1 MIKIIILDKGEFN
14 IMKYR
19 KLVEH
24 KKINGIL
31 AIMKIKRVILPT
43 ITMVII
49 ASQLFGCASTT
60 KQDAYDMMRE
70 TEQIELEYAVPDY
83 DNAEDSKVELLP
95 WLQLASLET
104 HPELRKA
111 FEELLG
117 VTVSEDGTKT
127 GIIYTDE
134 TGKANQNNTLF
145 NALGKNNLFIDTIR
159 DTEKSEKIESIA
171 SDNYTDIEDNQ
182 SIAAVI
188 NAYFELLPDQS
199 EGQFDGDSTISRA
212 QAMTLLMRAIT
223 PVNDQQAPETDSD
236 FTAKVG
242 ETTYTDF
249 AAPMNDYCY
258 INTSNGLNEKSFES
272 TMSRGEYIYML
283 TKALFGDEYSSRLE
297 EAGKEETDV
306 DSVTFTTLKDGGDVT
321 YQEALSSTD
330 KGLPTDMFNTF
341 KKAAAIGFVT
351 EDSLNWDEAIT
362 KSEAINL
369 FIDAVEVYQTN
380 TGSVNTEP
388 EETNGNTAGDLY
400 VPTEEDNQIEDEAS
414 QAIAE
419 ATKADEQLQSEA
431 GQTTSEESNYTVTPM
446 TATLYAQQ
454 AVNLRQGPGT
464 NYDKTGSL
472 STNQSVEVTGYTDV
486 ASGKWYQLSSGSF
499 VSSKYLSTDK
509 VAVQAPTTN
518 TNNKSSNSS
527 TNNSSNSGGSNQSSS
542 SSSEGQT
549 VTGIGATGDGSGSS
563 RANRSAGSDGS
574 GGIGGNWNLQ

>member
-1 MIKIIILDKGEFN
+1 MSG
-14 IMKYR
+14 KY
-19 KLVEH
+19 
-24 KKINGIL
+24 
-31 AIMKIKRVILPT
+31 MKIKRVIIPT
-43 ITMVII
+43 LTMVML
-49 ASQLFGCASTT
+49 SSMLFGVTACGKKDTYNMLQEST
-60 KQDAYDMMRE
+60 E
-70 TEQIELEYAVPDY
+70 IELEYAVPDY
-83 DNAEDSKVELLP
+83 DSNTEESKVELLP
-95 WLQLASLET
+95 WLQLSSLET
-104 HPELRKA
+104 HPELRTA

-159 DTEKSEKIESIA
+159 DTEQSEKIESIA

-188 NAYFELLPDQS
+188 NAYFELLPDQ
-199 EGQFDGDSTISRA
+199 EDGQFDGDSTISRA

-223 PVNDQQAPETDSD
+223 PVNDRQAPETDSD

-321 YQEALSSTD
+321 YQEALNSPD
-330 KGLPTDMFNTF
+330 KGLPTEMFNAF
-341 KKAAAIGFVT
+341 KKAVAIGFVT

-369 FIDAVEVYQTN
+369 FIDATEIYQTN
-380 TGSVNTEP
+380 TSVVTTEP

-446 TATLYAQQ
+446 TATMYAQQ

-464 NYDKTGSL
+464 TYDKTGSL
-472 STNQSVEVTGYTDV
+472 STNQSVEVTGYTEV
-486 ASGKWYQLSSGSF
+486 ASGKWYQLSNGSF

-509 VAVQAPTTN
+509 VVIKTPTN
-518 TNNKSSNSS
+518 
-527 TNNSSNSGGSNQSSS
+527 NNSSNSGSNSNSDSNNSNSSGSNQSS

-549 VTGIGATGDGSGSS
+549 VTGPTGNGSGSS
-563 RANRSAGSDGS
+563 RENRGNAGANS
-574 GGIGGNWNLQ
+574 GTVGGGNLQ

>member
-1 MIKIIILDKGEFN
+1 MSG
-14 IMKYR
+14 KY
-19 KLVEH
+19 
-24 KKINGIL
+24 
-31 AIMKIKRVILPT
+31 MKIKRVIIPT
-43 ITMVII
+43 LTMVML
-49 ASQLFGCASTT
+49 SSMLFGCASAT
-60 KQDAYDMMRE
+60 KQDTYNMLQE
-70 TEQIELEYAVPDY
+70 STEIELEYAVPDY

-199 EGQFDGDSTISRA
+199 EGQFDGDATISRA

-223 PVNDQQAPETDSD
+223 PVNDAQAPETDSD

-297 EAGKEETDV
+297 EDGKEETDV

-321 YQEALSSTD
+321 YQEALNSTD

-419 ATKADEQLQSEA
+419 ATKADEQLPAEKVA
-431 GQTTSEESNYTVTPM
+431 DYTVTPM
-446 TATLYAQQ
+446 TATMYAQQ

-472 STNQSVEVTGYTDV
+472 STNQSVEVTGYTNV
-486 ASGKWYQLSSGSF
+486 ASGKWYQLSNGSF

-518 TNNKSSNSS
+518 NSTSSNSS
-527 TNNSSNSGGSNQSSS
+527 VSSQSSS
-542 SSSEGQT
+542 SSDGQT
-549 VTGIGATGDGSGSS
+549 VTAGPTGDGSG
-563 RANRSAGSDGS
+563 RDRWNRGYSDGTGGSDSLAGM
-574 GGIGGNWNLQ
+574 GNLQ

>member
-1 MIKIIILDKGEFN
+1 MKRKTIISLLCLTMGLSIVACGKQEN
-14 IMKYR
+14 TAI
-19 KLVEH
+19 VETT
-24 KKINGIL
+24 
-31 AIMKIKRVILPT
+31 VE
-43 ITMVII
+43 
-49 ASQLFGCASTT
+49 STEVENT
-60 KQDAYDMMRE
+60 V
-70 TEQIELEYAVPDY
+70 T
-83 DNAEDSKVELLP
+83 EDSKVELLP
-95 WLQLASLET
+95 WLQLSSLET
-104 HPELRKA
+104 HPELRTA
-111 FEELLG
+111 FEEYVG
-117 VTVSEDGTKT
+117 VTGTT
-127 GIIYTDE
+127 GNKEGILYLDAGSST
-134 TGKANQNNTLF
+134 TQNNTLLD
-145 NALGKNNLFIDTIR
+145 AMKNTTFRNDYLRSEDKQSAIETIANN
-159 DTEKSEKIESIA
+159 E
-171 SDNYTDIEDNQ
+171 YTDIEDNQ

-486 ASGKWYQLSSGSF
+486 ASGKWYQLSNGSF

>member
-1 MIKIIILDKGEFN
+1 MKRKIIIT
-14 IMKYR
+14 
-19 KLVEH
+19 
-24 KKINGIL
+24 IL
-31 AIMKIKRVILPT
+31 FL
-43 ITMVII
+43 TMGLSIV
-49 ASQLFGCASTT
+49 ACGKQETTSTT
-60 KQDAYDMMRE
+60 ESVQSE
-70 TEQIELEYAVPDY
+70 TTVT
-83 DNAEDSKVELLP
+83 DNTEESKVELLP
-95 WLQLASLET
+95 WLQLSSLET
-104 HPELRKA
+104 HPELRSA
-111 FEELLG
+111 FEEYVG
-117 VTVSEDGTKT
+117 VTGTT
-127 GIIYTDE
+127 GNKEGILYLDAGSST
-134 TGKANQNNTLF
+134 NQNNTLLD
-145 NALGKNNLFIDTIR
+145 AMKNTTFRNDYLRSEDKQSAIETIANN
-159 DTEKSEKIESIA
+159 E
-171 SDNYTDIEDNQ
+171 YTDIEENQ
-182 SIAAVI
+182 SIPAVI

-258 INTSNGLNEKSFES
+258 INTSNGLNEKFFES

-486 ASGKWYQLSSGSF
+486 ASGKWYQLSNGSF

-509 VAVQAPTTN
+509 VVIKTPTN
-518 TNNKSSNSS
+518 
-527 TNNSSNSGGSNQSSS
+527 NNSSNSGSNSNSDSNNSNSSGSSQSS

-549 VTGIGATGDGSGSS
+549 VDGSGSGDRSGTS
-563 RANRSAGSDGS
+563 RENRAGSDEGT
-574 GGIGGNWNLQ
+574 GTVGGGNLQ

>member
-1 MIKIIILDKGEFN
+1 
-14 IMKYR
+14 MKR
-19 KLVEH
+19 KT
-24 KKINGIL
+24 IL
-31 AIMKIKRVILPT
+31 ALITVCILSFASCGKQETTATTESIAESTQVET
-43 ITMVII
+43 IVT
-49 ASQLFGCASTT
+49 
-60 KQDAYDMMRE
+60 
-70 TEQIELEYAVPDY
+70 
-83 DNAEDSKVELLP
+83 EDSKVELLP

-134 TGKANQNNTLF
+134 TGNANQNNTLF

-223 PVNDQQAPETDSD
+223 PVNDQQAPETDSN

-321 YQEALSSTD
+321 YQEALNSPD
-330 KGLPTDMFNTF
+330 KGLPTEMFNAF

-419 ATKADEQLQSEA
+419 ATKADEQLPAEKVA
-431 GQTTSEESNYTVTPM
+431 DYTVTPM
-446 TATLYAQQ
+446 TATMYAQQ

-486 ASGKWYQLSSGSF
+486 ASGKWYQLSNGSF

-518 TNNKSSNSS
+518 NS
-527 TNNSSNSGGSNQSSS
+527 TSSS
-542 SSSEGQT
+542 STSQPAQSSEEQT
-549 VTGIGATGDGSGSS
+549 VSPSGSGDGSGSS
-563 RANRSAGSDGS
+563 RENRAGSTLDDASEFS
-574 GGIGGNWNLQ
+574 GRGNLQ

>member
-1 MIKIIILDKGEFN
+1 MGLSIVACGKQENTAI
-14 IMKYR
+14 
-19 KLVEH
+19 VETT
-24 KKINGIL
+24 
-31 AIMKIKRVILPT
+31 VE
-43 ITMVII
+43 
-49 ASQLFGCASTT
+49 STEVENT
-60 KQDAYDMMRE
+60 V
-70 TEQIELEYAVPDY
+70 TEE
-83 DNAEDSKVELLP
+83 SKVELLP
-95 WLQLASLET
+95 WLQLSSLET

-134 TGKANQNNTLF
+134 TGNANQNNTLF
-145 NALGKNNLFIDTIR
+145 NALGSTNLFIDTIR

-321 YQEALSSTD
+321 YQEALNSPD
-330 KGLPTDMFNTF
+330 KGLPTEMFNAF

-419 ATKADEQLQSEA
+419 ATKADEQLQSET

-509 VAVQAPTTN
+509 VVIKTPTN
-518 TNNKSSNSS
+518 
-527 TNNSSNSGGSNQSSS
+527 NNSSNSGSNSNSDSNNSNSSGSSQSS

-549 VTGIGATGDGSGSS
+549 VDGSGSGDRSGTS
-563 RANRSAGSDGS
+563 RENRAGSDEGT
-574 GGIGGNWNLQ
+574 GTVGGGNLQ

>member
-1 MIKIIILDKGEFN
+1 
-14 IMKYR
+14 MKR
-19 KLVEH
+19 KT
-24 KKINGIL
+24 IL
-31 AIMKIKRVILPT
+31 ALITVCILSFASCGKQETTATTESIAESTQVET
-43 ITMVII
+43 IV
-49 ASQLFGCASTT
+49 
-60 KQDAYDMMRE
+60 
-70 TEQIELEYAVPDY
+70 TEE
-83 DNAEDSKVELLP
+83 SKVELLP
-95 WLQLASLET
+95 WLQLSSLET

-134 TGKANQNNTLF
+134 TGNANQNNTLF
-145 NALGKNNLFIDTIR
+145 NALGSTNLFIDTIR
-159 DTEKSEKIESIA
+159 GTEKSEKIESIA

-321 YQEALSSTD
+321 YQEALNSPD

-369 FIDAVEVYQTN
+369 FIDAVEVYQINMEEVNNKMGLEETPPYEVVEQGDYPDSRSDHQANWDTYKKYFDDFSVYGTDTAGKGLNDLPYCGN
-380 TGSVNTEP
+380 TGYN
-388 EETNGNTAGDLY
+388 AKL
-400 VPTEEDNQIEDEAS
+400 
-414 QAIAE
+414 
-419 ATKADEQLQSEA
+419 LQER
-431 GQTTSEESNYTVTPM
+431 TTDKGYTV
-446 TATLYAQQ
+446 LYDTDTGKVYYSSMILPTGDA
-454 AVNLRQGPGT
+454 
-464 NYDKTGSL
+464 YD
-472 STNQSVEVTGYTDV
+472 ED
-486 ASGKWYQLSSGSF
+486 
-499 VSSKYLSTDK
+499 
-509 VAVQAPTTN
+509 
-518 TNNKSSNSS
+518 KSSNALVQYIIDNDIFSVYDLTYS
-527 TNNSSNSGGSNQSSS
+527 QFQEILGVYN
-542 SSSEGQT
+542 
-549 VTGIGATGDGSGSS
+549 GD
-563 RANRSAGSDGS
+563 
-574 GGIGGNWNLQ
+574 

>member
-1 MIKIIILDKGEFN
+1 MPSLIIKAGGTYT
-14 IMKYR
+14 MSGKY
-19 KLVEH
+19 
-24 KKINGIL
+24 
-31 AIMKIKRVILPT
+31 MKIKRVIIPT
-43 ITMVII
+43 LTMVMI
-49 ASQLFGCASTT
+49 SSMLFGCASAT
-60 KQDAYDMMRE
+60 KQDTYNMLQE
-70 TEQIELEYAVPDY
+70 STEIELEYAVPDY
-83 DNAEDSKVELLP
+83 DNAEESKVELLP

-159 DTEKSEKIESIA
+159 DTEQSEKIESIA

-242 ETTYTDF
+242 ETTYTNF

-321 YQEALSSTD
+321 YQEALNSTD

-341 KKAAAIGFVT
+341 KKAAAIGFVI
-351 EDSLNWDEAIT
+351 EDNLNWDEAIT

-419 ATKADEQLQSEA
+419 ATKADEQLPAEKVA
-431 GQTTSEESNYTVTPM
+431 DYTVTPM

-472 STNQSVEVTGYTDV
+472 SMNQSVEVTGYTDV
-486 ASGKWYQLSSGSF
+486 ASGKWYQLSNGSF

-509 VAVQAPTTN
+509 VVIKTP
-518 TNNKSSNSS
+518 TNNNSSNSSNNS
-527 TNNSSNSGGSNQSSS
+527 TNNSSNSGGSNQSS

-563 RANRSAGSDGS
+563 RANRSAGSDGT
-574 GGIGGNWNLQ
+574 GGSDSLAGMGNLQ

>member
-1 MIKIIILDKGEFN
+1 MKRKTIISLLCLTMGLSIVACGKQEN
-14 IMKYR
+14 TAI
-19 KLVEH
+19 VETT
-24 KKINGIL
+24 
-31 AIMKIKRVILPT
+31 VE
-43 ITMVII
+43 
-49 ASQLFGCASTT
+49 STEVENT
-60 KQDAYDMMRE
+60 V
-70 TEQIELEYAVPDY
+70 T
-83 DNAEDSKVELLP
+83 EDSKVELLP

-104 HPELRKA
+104 HPELRTA

-321 YQEALSSTD
+321 YQEALNSTD

-419 ATKADEQLQSEA
+419 ATKADEQLPAEKVA
-431 GQTTSEESNYTVTPM
+431 DYTVTPM
-446 TATLYAQQ
+446 TATMYAQQ

-486 ASGKWYQLSSGSF
+486 ASGKWYQLSNGSF

-509 VAVQAPTTN
+509 VVIKTP
-518 TNNKSSNSS
+518 TNNNSSNSSNNS
-527 TNNSSNSGGSNQSSS
+527 TNNSSNSGGSNQSS

-563 RANRSAGSDGS
+563 RANRSAGSDGT
-574 GGIGGNWNLQ
+574 GGSDSLAGMGNLQ

>member
-1 MIKIIILDKGEFN
+1 MLQE
-14 IMKYR
+14 
-19 KLVEH
+19 
-24 KKINGIL
+24 
-31 AIMKIKRVILPT
+31 
-43 ITMVII
+43 
-49 ASQLFGCASTT
+49 STE
-60 KQDAYDMMRE
+60 M
-70 TEQIELEYAVPDY
+70 ELEYAVPDY
-83 DNAEDSKVELLP
+83 DNAEESKVELLP

-104 HPELRKA
+104 HPELRTA

-321 YQEALSSTD
+321 YQEALNSPD
-330 KGLPTDMFNTF
+330 KGLPTEMFNAF

-472 STNQSVEVTGYTDV
+472 STNQSVEVTGYTEV
-486 ASGKWYQLSSGSF
+486 ASGKWYQLSNGSF

-509 VAVQAPTTN
+509 VVIKTPTN
-518 TNNKSSNSS
+518 
-527 TNNSSNSGGSNQSSS
+527 NNSSNSGSNSNSDSNNSNSSGSNQSS

-549 VTGIGATGDGSGSS
+549 VTGPTGNGSGSS
-563 RANRSAGSDGS
+563 RENRGNAGANS
-574 GGIGGNWNLQ
+574 GTVGGGNLQ

>member
-1 MIKIIILDKGEFN
+1 MMPSLIIKTGGTYT
-14 IMKYR
+14 MSGKY
-19 KLVEH
+19 
-24 KKINGIL
+24 
-31 AIMKIKRVILPT
+31 MKIKRVIIPT
-43 ITMVII
+43 LTMVML
-49 ASQLFGCASTT
+49 SSMLFGCASAT
-60 KQDAYDMMRE
+60 KQDTYNMLQE
-70 TEQIELEYAVPDY
+70 STEIELEYAVPDY

-104 HPELRKA
+104 HPELRTA

-117 VTVSEDGTKT
+117 VIVSEDGTKT

-199 EGQFDGDSTISRA
+199 EGQFDGDATISRA

-283 TKALFGDEYSSRLE
+283 TKALFGDEYSSSLE

-321 YQEALSSTD
+321 YQEALNSTD

-369 FIDAVEVYQTN
+369 FIDAVEVYQDN
-380 TGSVNTEP
+380 TGSANTEP

-419 ATKADEQLQSEA
+419 ATKADEQLPAEKVA
-431 GQTTSEESNYTVTPM
+431 DYTVTPIDAQTM
-446 TATLYAQQ
+446 YAQQ

-486 ASGKWYQLSSGSF
+486 ASGKWYQLSNGSF

-518 TNNKSSNSS
+518 NS
-527 TNNSSNSGGSNQSSS
+527 TSSS
-542 SSSEGQT
+542 SSTSQPAPSSEEQT
-549 VTGIGATGDGSGSS
+549 VTAEPTGDGSGSS
-563 RANRSAGSDGS
+563 RENRGAAPVPGS
-574 GGIGGNWNLQ
+574 GIGGEWNLQ

>member
-1 MIKIIILDKGEFN
+1 MKRKILVTILSLAMGLSIVACGKQETTATTESVPTT
-14 IMKYR
+14 
-19 KLVEH
+19 VE
-24 KKINGIL
+24 
-31 AIMKIKRVILPT
+31 
-43 ITMVII
+43 
-49 ASQLFGCASTT
+49 ST
-60 KQDAYDMMRE
+60 QAE
-70 TEQIELEYAVPDY
+70 TTVTEE
-83 DNAEDSKVELLP
+83 SKVELLP

-104 HPELRKA
+104 HPELRTA

-159 DTEKSEKIESIA
+159 DTEQSEIIESIA

-212 QAMTLLMRAIT
+212 QAMTLVMRATT
-223 PVNDQQAPETDSD
+223 PVNESQAPETDSN
-236 FTAKVG
+236 FAAKVG
-242 ETTYTDF
+242 ETIYTDF
-249 AAPMNDYCY
+249 AAPMDNYCY

-321 YQEALSSTD
+321 YQEALNSTD

-388 EETNGNTAGDLY
+388 EETNGNIAGDLY

-419 ATKADEQLQSEA
+419 ATKADEQLPAEKVA
-431 GQTTSEESNYTVTPM
+431 DYTVTPM
-446 TATLYAQQ
+446 TATMYAQQ

-499 VSSKYLSTDK
+499 VSSKYLKDTQVSTSTTTK
-509 VAVQAPTTN
+509 PSTTN
-518 TNNKSSNSS
+518 TNNTGNNNGGASNNTTSQPA
-527 TNNSSNSGGSNQSSS
+527 QSS
-542 SSSEGQT
+542 EEQT
-549 VTGIGATGDGSGSS
+549 VSPSGSGDGSGSS
-563 RANRSAGSDGS
+563 RENRAGSTLDA
-574 GGIGGNWNLQ
+574 GIGGEWNLQ